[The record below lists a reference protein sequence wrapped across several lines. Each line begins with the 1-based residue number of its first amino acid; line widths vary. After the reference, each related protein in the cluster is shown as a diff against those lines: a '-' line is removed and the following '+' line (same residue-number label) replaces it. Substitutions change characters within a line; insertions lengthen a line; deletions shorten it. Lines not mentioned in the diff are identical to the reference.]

1 MPPVVLNYHELK
13 MLYQSTYLSVKYIS
27 TENGFW
33 RFDPMFL
40 RISHMKTIKLSQ
52 YIGEYS
58 LERSL
63 INVENFTRRSLSK
76 LMMI

>member
-1 MPPVVLNYHELK
+1 
-13 MLYQSTYLSVKYIS
+13 
-27 TENGFW
+27 
-33 RFDPMFL
+33 
-40 RISHMKTIKLSQ
+40 MKTIKLSQ

-63 INVENFTRRSLSK
+63 INVENFTMRSLSK